1 MVECLNVM
9 IINSLKDTMYTSS
22 VRAVDCLYV
31 GIIWCLNET
40 MYTSSVRPVR
50 YSELIEMCGGM
61 FECDDYQE
69 FERDDVHIVCT
80 CGKVFVRDRDIVF
93 RWW

>member
-1 MVECLNVM
+1 M
-9 IINSLKDTMYTSS
+9 
-22 VRAVDCLYV
+22 YV
-31 GIIWCLNET
+31 GIISCLKET
-40 MYTSSVRPVR
+40 MYTSSVRIVR
-50 YSELIEMCGGM
+50 YSEVIETCGRM

-80 CGKVFVRDRDIVF
+80 FGKVFVRDRDIVF